1 MYNRGDLFADLPLLL
16 CYIIFLLPYPN
27 NFTHSRHK
35 LSRWTYRASPSI
47 RHHSSN
53 YLQCRR
59 LTHQRDGALR
69 ILFGTPCDQ
78 PLRPPDSS
86 IGSVC
91 KAAAA
96 AAAIA
101 ADGNADSDKCLMCD
115 RGDLMAAAPLP
126 VSATPPDEPA
136 RSIEL
141 PFLLIFDPLNPSGFL
156 LSPGSCKFTMNA
168 HFGHRKQK
176 L

>member
-1 MYNRGDLFADLPLLL
+1 MS
-16 CYIIFLLPYPN
+16 
-27 NFTHSRHK
+27 H
-35 LSRWTYRASPSI
+35 LSPK
-47 RHHSSN
+47 
-53 YLQCRR
+53 YLQISQ
-59 LTHQRDGALR
+59 LKHQRDGALR
-69 ILFGTPCDQ
+69 ILLEIPCDQ

-115 RGDLMAAAPLP
+115 RGDLMAAGPLP
-126 VSATPPDEPA
+126 VSAMPPDGPA

-141 PFLLIFDPLNPSGFL
+141 PVLLILDPVNPPGFL
-156 LSPGSCKFTMNA
+156 PSPGSCKFTKSA
-168 HFGHRKQK
+168 HFDTSQRKASSCINASQDIFRHVGGVEST
-176 L
+176 LGLTNLPERGAVLVHSRTTSSRVR